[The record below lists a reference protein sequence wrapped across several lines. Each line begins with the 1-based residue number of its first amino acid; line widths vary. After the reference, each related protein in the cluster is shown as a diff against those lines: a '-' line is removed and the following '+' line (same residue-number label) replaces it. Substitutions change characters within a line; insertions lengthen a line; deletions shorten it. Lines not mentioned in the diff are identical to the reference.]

1 MTGDRLHNMKA
12 VELRTGLSA
21 HLIRIWERRYGAV
34 APARS
39 DSQRRLYS
47 EKDVQR
53 LQLLG
58 QLTRSGLAI
67 SQIATL
73 PLEVLQTMQGETGI
87 LASPAPPDAGPE
99 MAAKLMPEAMQAIR
113 RYDTAGLE
121 KILDQGLIKY
131 GYSGLLNKLLIPLLH
146 AIGDAWESGDL
157 TASQEHGATSAMK
170 DYLARNLRSMSPS
183 ETAPR
188 LLVTTPAGQLHEM
201 GAAIAA
207 SLARKSGWNVTYLGP
222 SLPAEEIVGAV
233 MMNQFRAVALSII
246 YPGDD
251 PELPGQ
257 LIRLRS
263 LLPDDIPII
272 LGGRSAQHYRPT
284 IDRIGGLL
292 VENMVDFS
300 RVLDEVRTGKSA
312 HPLEPKDLLPPVK
325 PRVAEHS

>member
-1 MTGDRLHNMKA
+1 MSEDRLHNMKS

-34 APARS
+34 TPVRS

-47 EKDVQR
+47 EEEVER

-58 QLTRSGLAI
+58 HLTRSGLAI
-67 SQIATL
+67 SQIARLPAGELRILQERTGTL
-73 PLEVLQTMQGETGI
+73 GAPLK
-87 LASPAPPDAGPE
+87 SPELPVVAGG
-99 MAAKLMPEAMQAIR
+99 LLDRAMQAIR
-113 RYDTAGLE
+113 QYDMETLE
-121 KILDQGLIKY
+121 KLLDQGMIQY

-157 TASQEHGATSAMK
+157 TASHEHGATSAMK
-170 DYLARNLRSMSPS
+170 DYLARNLRSMHPPG
-183 ETAPR
+183 TAPR

-207 SLARKSGWNVTYLGP
+207 SLARKSGWKVTYLGP

-233 MMNQFRAVALSII
+233 MMNSFRAIALSII

-272 LGGRSAQHYRPT
+272 IGGRSAVHYEEA
-284 IDRIGGLL
+284 IGKIGALL
-292 VENMVDFS
+292 VPDMAGFTH
-300 RVLDEVRTGKSA
+300 VLEEIRTGQSA
-312 HPLEPKDLLPPVK
+312 HPAEPRDLRPPLR
-325 PRVAEHS
+325 PRGSPAG